1 MQIQKDL
8 IHIERQSECLSLL
21 SQDDCLSPQDHSQGD
36 VLLQFACTHDMLLH
50 LTNL

>member
-36 VLLQFACTHDMLLH
+36 SSTAVCLYT
-50 LTNL
+50 